1 MKPEL
6 DADPNDALLQLLQAL
21 PREDLDAS
29 RSERLRR
36 RAHAELRRST
46 QSYALMR
53 WVEPLLFATCGA
65 CVLARLAAAVALILR
80 AAG

>member
-1 MKPEL
+1 MKPE
-6 DADPNDALLQLLQAL
+6 DHDDDALLQLLHAL

-46 QSYALMR
+46 QAYGISR
-53 WVEPLLFATCGA
+53 WLEPLLFATCGA
-65 CVLARLAAAVALILR
+65 CVLARLAAALLLIMR
-80 AAG
+80 AGG